1 MTTLEVLVSNNA
13 STTLRSAL
21 AANATTLT
29 VQTGAGAMFPQ
40 PTVGTSCFYGTLYDE
55 DNNIEIVRVTA
66 RTGDSM
72 TITRGIFGTARAYK
86 VGDGFDLR
94 PTAELFE
101 AMIQQSDLDSALS
114 DLQTTLEGEI
124 NSADGDLGNRLTAI
138 ENDYTT
144 SGDLSTYVA
153 GNIYTKTQ
161 ADGRFVKLAGGS
173 AGQTV
178 SGPITFSGN
187 TTVTGA
193 TLSAKAITASG
204 AVTAQSFTSTSDR
217 RLKED
222 IESLDPMAALLK
234 IYAADPVRFSW
245 IGEKS
250 KTKHLGFIAQDLKQV
265 LPEAVEA
272 DERGFYSVNYDCL
285 VAVCFAA
292 IQGLMEEIRQLK
304 KEMK

>member
-1 MTTLEVLVSNNA
+1 MTTEKVLVENNA
-13 STTLRSAL
+13 STTLKSAL
-21 AANATTLT
+21 AANATSVT
-29 VQTGAGAMFPQ
+29 VQSAAGFPS
-40 PTVGTSCFYGTLYDE
+40 PTFGVSCFYGTLYDE
-55 DNNIEIVRVTA
+55 DNNIEVVKVTSRSSNTFTVVRGV
-66 RTGDSM
+66 
-72 TITRGIFGTARAYK
+72 FGTPRAYK

-94 PTAELFE
+94 PTAQLFE

-124 NSADGDLGNRLTAI
+124 NSADGDLDNRLTAI

-217 RLKED
+217 RLKEA

-250 KTKHLGFIAQDLKQV
+250 KAKHLGFIAQDLKQV